1 MSLAAK
7 VDEAIAAMSTA
18 TRGDEVCAGIAELG
32 DKLVAEIKRR
42 SAAEVQV
49 LKLESTVA
57 EMQAQI
63 NKVERDSKRRVEEL
77 EDRLDDR
84 RNVRP
89 RTDGVDHQGLAER
102 YRMIIHLASLSAQRG
117 DMDAVRESLD
127 CVNE

>member
-1 MSLAAK
+1 MS
-7 VDEAIAAMSTA
+7 MA
-18 TRGDEVCAGIAELG
+18 TRCAEVTAGIKELS

-49 LKLESTVA
+49 SNLGRAVA
-57 EMQAQI
+57 EMQDRIDKA
-63 NKVERDSKRRVEEL
+63 ERDSKRRIEEL

-89 RTDGVDHQGLAER
+89 RTDGVDHQRLAER
-102 YRMIIHLASLSAQRG
+102 YRFIIHLANMRADDG
-117 DMDAVRESLD
+117 DVDGVKEALA